1 MDARLTREQKHF
13 RKVMGNFP
21 TGVTVVTSRSPD
33 ASPCGLTANSVASV
47 SLHPMLVLVCVDRA
61 ASSHGC
67 ITEGGAFA
75 ISVLSS
81 EDEDL
86 ARRFSEGRWKDRFH
100 GIDLR
105 ESVTGSPIL
114 ARALAWMDCRV
125 TEVHEGGDHS
135 ILVGEVLACDAR
147 DGEPLVFFRG
157 KYHRMKL

>member
-1 MDARLTREQKHF
+1 MDARLARDQKHF
-13 RKVMGNFP
+13 RSVMGNFP
-21 TGVTVVTSRSPD
+21 TGVTIVTSRSPD

-81 EDEDL
+81 ADEEI
-86 ARRFSEGRWKDRFH
+86 ARRFSQGRAKDRFK
-100 GIDLR
+100 GIDLV
-105 ESVTGSPIL
+105 EAVTGSPIL

-125 TEVHEGGDHS
+125 TEVYEAGDHS
-135 ILVGEVLACDAR
+135 ILVGEVVACDAR

-157 KYHRMKL
+157 RYHRMNV